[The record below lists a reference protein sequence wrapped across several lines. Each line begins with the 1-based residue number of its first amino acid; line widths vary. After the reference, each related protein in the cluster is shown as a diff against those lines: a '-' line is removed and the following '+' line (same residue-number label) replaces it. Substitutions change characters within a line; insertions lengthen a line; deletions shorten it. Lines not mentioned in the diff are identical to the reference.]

1 MTELTE
7 DLSWIEREGR
17 SGQRGP
23 LNMVYGFIDGLSAKM
38 KSHMY
43 TWLSAFTRSQGGWLP
58 D

>member
-1 MTELTE
+1 MTKLTE
-7 DLSWIEREGR
+7 DVSRIERERR

-43 TWLSAFTRSQGGWLP
+43 TRLSAFTRSQGGWPP